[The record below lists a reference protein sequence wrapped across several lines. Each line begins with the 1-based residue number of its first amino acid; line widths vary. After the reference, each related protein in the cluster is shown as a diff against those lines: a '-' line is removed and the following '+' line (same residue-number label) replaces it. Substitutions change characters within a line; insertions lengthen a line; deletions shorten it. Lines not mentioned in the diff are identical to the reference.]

1 MDNNYQLSRI
11 HNYINGLMSK
21 EEMHALERE
30 ALDDP
35 FLRDAIE
42 GYALQNGIDTKQL
55 SLLQKRLATRVE
67 QYADRRDKRFYGWQR
82 LAVGATA
89 AVMFVTVCILLL
101 IKYMP
106 QQQNASL
113 TEVEIL
119 QENHYRITIDEQQSS
134 AQPSDGWAH
143 YQHYIDQHLSNA
155 KQREGRIHITFDVN
169 GQGEAYNVQ
178 EQTERGAV
186 AAPTE
191 FQHLITDGPK
201 WSGKKGAIVLYI
213 QKTKE

>member
-30 ALDDP
+30 ALNDP
-35 FLRDAIE
+35 FLHDAIE
-42 GYALQNGIDTKQL
+42 GYALQNGVDAKQL
-55 SLLQKRLATRVE
+55 SLLQKRLAARVE
-67 QYADRRDKRFYGWQR
+67 QHSVRRDQRFYGWQR

-106 QQQNASL
+106 QQKNASL

-119 QENHYRITIDEQQSS
+119 QENSYRITIEGERTS
-134 AQPSDGWAH
+134 AQPLEGWTN
-143 YQHYIDQHLSNA
+143 YQHYIDQHLNNTE
-155 KQREGRIHITFDVN
+155 QREGRIHITFDVN
-169 GQGEAYNVQ
+169 EQGEAYNIK
-178 EQTERGAV
+178 EQTESGTVDAL
-186 AAPTE
+186 AE
-191 FQHLITDGPK
+191 LHHLITNGPK
-201 WSGKKGAIVLYI
+201 WSGKKGDIVLDI
-213 QKTKE
+213 QKAKK